1 MSGMQDGE
9 EQGEKRPHEML
20 NMDNPAKRQRVNED
34 PPPLQHEAM
43 EQTALEEHQRT
54 PKPSPSGK
62 QSMRCQVC
70 IRAKKGGC
78 GTEKAVY
85 RCLRR
90 PGGPRAASA
99 GNGYRNDSKEDTRK
113 KAKRDDGVW
122 LSANTRVHAKFNG
135 SWHTG
140 VIRRVHRHKT
150 TPYGIKLDD
159 DKDNN
164 NLLWV
169 VRSCAFK
176 EGSAVPQDFIE
187 GETEGRKEDEAI
199 SAEEESKARLVAQQ
213 LQANPLMSLPPEV
226 AYNVLQQ
233 IHPGKFQ
240 AVVRDAQT
248 GGVKL
253 CRKCNQPALPGNYGF
268 CAMHRQPRS
277 RGAGKDGHTMGGQQ
291 MRSFPFPGGF
301 PFSGAAAGTILHRI
315 LQAQQAAAAA
325 AGGVAISAAT
335 SPAAAQGTHVGVVPS
350 IMAGMPAFPFP
361 PQTAPDGTP
370 IATATAAPPHPMMLP
385 LPPPPPNMPRGSND
399 IPVVYGTTVTGDF
412 IPPGIPST
420 TATAMAEAQAE
431 IVPVSVSGAAGTS
444 AESTDMKVPT
454 AEAKPVEIQAAVPS
468 DVVKLE
474 TPDGKGG
481 YDIYSMNSIFSGKPQ
496 QQ

>member
-1 MSGMQDGE
+1 MSGMQNGE
-9 EQGEKRPHEML
+9 EQGEKRSHEML
-20 NMDNPAKRQRVNED
+20 DMDNPAKRQRVDEG
-34 PPPLQHEAM
+34 PPPLQQETI
-43 EQTALEEHQRT
+43 EQTEMVVHQRA

-90 PGGPRAASA
+90 PGGPRAAQS
-99 GNGYRNDSKEDTRK
+99 GTGYRNDSKEDTRRK
-113 KAKRDDGVW
+113 SKRDDGVW

-135 SWHTG
+135 SWQTG
-140 VIRRVHRHKT
+140 VIMRVHRHKT
-150 TPYGIKLDD
+150 TPYGIKLDE

-169 VRSCAFK
+169 VKGCAFK
-176 EGSAVPQDFIE
+176 EGSGVPQDFIE

-199 SAEEESKARLVAQQ
+199 SAEEENKARLVAQQ

-277 RGAGKDGHTMGGQQ
+277 RGAGKDGPMGQQ
-291 MRSFPFPGGF
+291 LRSMPFPGGF
-301 PFSGAAAGTILHRI
+301 PFAGAAAGTILHRI

-325 AGGVAISAAT
+325 AGGVAIASATSAAT
-335 SPAAAQGTHVGVVPS
+335 APGTAHVGVPS

-361 PQTAPDGTP
+361 THTAPDGTP
-370 IATATAAPPHPMMLP
+370 IATATAAPPHPMMMP

-399 IPVVYGTTVTGDF
+399 IPVVYGTTVTADF
-412 IPPGIPST
+412 IPPGLPGT
-420 TATAMAEAQAE
+420 TATAIPETEAEV
-431 IVPVSVSGAAGTS
+431 VPVSVSGAAGTS
-444 AESTDMKVPT
+444 AETSDLKVPT
-454 AEAKPVEIQAAVPS
+454 AEAKPVEIQPAVAS
-468 DVVKLE
+468 DVKLE
-474 TPDGKGG
+474 TPEGKGG
-481 YDIYSMNSIFSGKPQ
+481 YDIYSMNSFLSGKPQ

>member
-1 MSGMQDGE
+1 MSGMQNGE
-9 EQGEKRPHEML
+9 EQGEKRSHEML
-20 NMDNPAKRQRVNED
+20 DMDNPAKRQRVDEG
-34 PPPLQHEAM
+34 PPPPQQETI
-43 EQTALEEHQRT
+43 EQTEMRA

-90 PGGPRAASA
+90 PGGPRAAQS
-99 GNGYRNDSKEDTRK
+99 GTGYRNDSKEDTRRK
-113 KAKRDDGVW
+113 SKRLITTLTDKDLNRRKSRASYSYWDLHIDGS
-122 LSANTRVHAKFNG
+122 LL
-135 SWHTG
+135 
-140 VIRRVHRHKT
+140 RR
-150 TPYGIKLDD
+150 YGIKLDE

-169 VRSCAFK
+169 VKGCAFK
-176 EGSAVPQDFIE
+176 EGSGVPQDFIE

-199 SAEEESKARLVAQQ
+199 SAEEENKARLVAQQ

-277 RGAGKDGHTMGGQQ
+277 RGAGKDGPMGQQ
-291 MRSFPFPGGF
+291 LRSMPFPGGF
-301 PFSGAAAGTILHRI
+301 PFAGAAAGTILHRI
-315 LQAQQAAAAA
+315 LQAQQQAAAAA
-325 AGGVAISAAT
+325 AGGVAIASATSAAT
-335 SPAAAQGTHVGVVPS
+335 APGTAHVGVPS

-361 PQTAPDGTP
+361 THTAPDGTP
-370 IATATAAPPHPMMLP
+370 IATATAAPPHPMMMP

-399 IPVVYGTTVTGDF
+399 IPVVYGTTVTADF
-412 IPPGIPST
+412 IPPGLPGT
-420 TATAMAEAQAE
+420 TATAIPETEAEV
-431 IVPVSVSGAAGTS
+431 VPVSVSGAAGTS
-444 AESTDMKVPT
+444 AETSDLKVPT
-454 AEAKPVEIQAAVPS
+454 AEAKPVEIQPAVAS
-468 DVVKLE
+468 DVKLE
-474 TPDGKGG
+474 TPEGKGG
-481 YDIYSMNSIFSGKPQ
+481 YDIYSMNSFLSGKPQ